1 MEKKDEENIE
11 KIKLFSQLMG
21 QEAPKEEELLK
32 MMETAKK
39 MQQLFATEQTSPAE
53 KTEKKEW
60 KKEVFPRAKATLS
73 QKEDITL
80 FPKTKEENMIYAS
93 IPFLDKEYQKHLYVI
108 VRLLEM
114 KRVLQEDNT
123 VALEARSRPR
133 EDVKSRRRGLLQAL
147 RPYLTAEER
156 QSVDFIVKAMD
167 MKNIMEWKDEIL

>member
-39 MQQLFATEQTSPAE
+39 MQQFFALDQTNITE

-60 KKEVFPRAKATLS
+60 KKEIFPRTKTTLA
-73 QKEDITL
+73 Q
-80 FPKTKEENMIYAS
+80 KEENMIYAS

-114 KRVLQEDNT
+114 KRVLQEDNAVT
-123 VALEARSRPR
+123 LEARSRQKD
-133 EDVKSRRRGLLQAL
+133 DVKSRRRNLLQAL
-147 RPYLTAEER
+147 RPYLTAEEKR
-156 QSVDFIVKAMD
+156 NIDFIVKAMD